1 MARGGLDDPL
11 HYRMR
16 SLGDS
21 VTGRPQHRQAIDEH
35 FKLNEIDNIQLQ
47 GFSKKKRGPFLKM
60 L

>member
-47 GFSKKKRGPFLKM
+47 GFSKKNVVLF
-60 L
+60 